1 VQGPKA
7 KQKKNEPE
15 KVVKEIRHKTAV
27 QGPKAKQQKNEPKK
41 VVKEIRHNAA
51 MQNGRI
57 KPNSE
62 PTSGPRIVKVHAGFY
77 NHWER
82 VRMELDQRRQNEKD
96 LKSTPTSQGDD
107 AKQHPHS
114 HSKLVESQKVGK
126 SNHRHEKRTEDNDTT
141 KTETGTTSGRSARG
155 TRLHEIRAADA
166 EPRIQKVQK
175 LFVRRGVDPRGF
187 EDIASSRLR
196 KAGITKNYAPVVVRR
211 VSADKVSIRTMPDDD
226 PRVTSRMPGPEYTT
240 DEMDGLIRVQGTDPV
255 EFEPEKDF
263 KSLFYRD
270 RELKEDEAID
280 DLLDDLETAGSEQ
293 VQKPGLN
300 TGPHALRA
308 TRDTQEEE
316 TNIKVNNEPKQVSGV
331 TLGRRRRNADRRA
344 RMRRKAAGEGA
355 KLVADS
361 GQQESKGEVAR
372 KQGVT
377 SPEDFF
383 KSFER

>member
-1 VQGPKA
+1 MQGPKA
-7 KQKKNEPE
+7 KQNKNEPE
-15 KVVKEIRHKTAV
+15 KVVKEIRHKAAV
-27 QGPKAKQQKNEPKK
+27 QGPKAKQKKNEPKK
-41 VVKEIRHNAA
+41 VIEEIRHKTAV
-51 MQNGRI
+51 QNGRI

-82 VRMELDQRRQNEKD
+82 VRMKLDQRRQNEED
-96 LKSTPTSQGDD
+96 LKTTPTSQGDD

-126 SNHRHEKRTEDNDTT
+126 SKHRHEKRTKDNDTT
-141 KTETGTTSGRSARG
+141 ETETRTTSGRSARG

-166 EPRIQKVQK
+166 GPRIQKVEK
-175 LFVRRGVDPRGF
+175 LFVRRGV
-187 EDIASSRLR
+187 EDIASRRLR
-196 KAGITKNYAPVVVRR
+196 KAGITKHLHGAPVVVRR
-211 VSADKVSIRTMPDDD
+211 VSANKVSIRTMPDDD
-226 PRVTSRMPGPEYTT
+226 PRIASRMPGPAYTA

-280 DLLDDLETAGSEQ
+280 DLLDDLETASSEQ
-293 VQKPGLN
+293 VQQPNLN
-300 TGPHALRA
+300 TGRHALRP
-308 TRDTQEEE
+308 TRNTQEEE

-331 TLGRRRRNADRRA
+331 TLRRRRRNADRRA
-344 RMRRKAAGEGA
+344 RMRRKAAEEGA

-361 GQQESKGEVAR
+361 EQEESKGEVSR
-372 KQGVT
+372 KSGFT

-383 KSFER
+383 QSFER